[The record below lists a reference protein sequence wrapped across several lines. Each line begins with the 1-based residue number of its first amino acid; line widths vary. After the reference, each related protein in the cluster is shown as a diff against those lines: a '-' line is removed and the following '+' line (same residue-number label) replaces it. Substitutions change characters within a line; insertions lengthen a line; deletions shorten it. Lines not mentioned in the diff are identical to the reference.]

1 MDLHKTA
8 EHRTILENS
17 TWTILLKQDEKG
29 LGAFK
34 ESEAFRDMIPL
45 IRSISLS
52 PNKYAEALLYTTG
65 VTVVGKLVLDD
76 YSKALFST
84 DASDFNFLKNKTEEG
99 IGLDEAVEQLVSFKR
114 KR

>member
-1 MDLHKTA
+1 M
-8 EHRTILENS
+8 ENS

-34 ESEAFRDMIPL
+34 ESEAFKEMIPL
-45 IRSISLS
+45 IKSISLS

-84 DASDFNFLKNKTEEG
+84 DPADFNFLKNKTKEG
-99 IGLDEAVEQLVSFKR
+99 ISLDEAVEQLVSLKGSGKAIR
-114 KR
+114 A